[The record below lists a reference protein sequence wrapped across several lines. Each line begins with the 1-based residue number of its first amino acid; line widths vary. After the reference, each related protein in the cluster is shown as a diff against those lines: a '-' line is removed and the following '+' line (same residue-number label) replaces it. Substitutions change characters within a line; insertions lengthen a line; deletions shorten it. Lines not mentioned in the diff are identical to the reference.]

1 MTSNEEAVD
10 GREYQLAIDADLC
23 QGHGRCVAI
32 LPDRIDA
39 DDLGYPVV
47 THGLVNAESDEISEI
62 QSAIDNC
69 PEGAVSL
76 RPKA

>member
-1 MTSNEEAVD
+1 MTPNEEAVD

-23 QGHGRCVAI
+23 QGHGRCLEI

-47 THGLVNAESDEISEI
+47 TNGAAGLDGQELARIH
-62 QSAIDNC
+62 SAVDNC

-76 RPKA
+76 RPKV